1 MQVQRTWGGNSTIP
15 AVISQRNTKQVKLFF
30 SSTELF
36 WLYLRIK
43 SESAPR
49 ISFLL
54 SQTIL
59 KSVSDICNT
68 YYLSTVYII
77 LYLYILY
84 LSDVQWVVFFCL
96 DKLPL
101 FSKHQSMIIIVQS
114 HLHSLLIIIDTCF
127 CCTLNFEFNMIGGL
141 SLKYDSIFMCRVRLF
156 TVIFTWLQYGT
167 SSSF

>member
-1 MQVQRTWGGNSTIP
+1 MLQVQRTWGSNSTIP

-59 KSVSDICNT
+59 KSVSDICHT
-68 YYLSTVYII
+68 YYLSTVHII
-77 LYLYILY
+77 LYLYVLY
-84 LSDVQWVVFFCL
+84 LSEVQWVFFCL

-101 FSKHQSMIIIVQS
+101 FSG
-114 HLHSLLIIIDTCF
+114 HLHSLLIITDVCF
-127 CCTLNFEFNMIGGL
+127 CCTVFYTKQFW
-141 SLKYDSIFMCRVRLF
+141 V
-156 TVIFTWLQYGT
+156 
-167 SSSF
+167 